1 LIRLSHNRKA
11 LAVSVLLITAGLLGQ
26 ATAATTT
33 AQPSAAPAS
42 PAAQTSTAA
51 GAAPPAA
58 PDGAATKPGPTGKR
72 TEKAFVRPTTNSR
85 TGPAG
90 SLLTTGSKG
99 VALTFDD
106 GPDPEHTPKLLRL
119 LAKEKVK
126 ATFCLVG
133 TQARRHPELVRAIA
147 EGGHSFCNHSWN
159 HDLKLGKKPHNAI
172 RADLERTNAAI
183 VAAVPGAKI
192 RYMRAPGGNFT
203 PALVQISADLGMRSI
218 YWKVDPR
225 DWEQPETETDAAHRS
240 KVIRMVKGHTRP
252 GSIVLS
258 HDYAQPET
266 IEAYR
271 VLLPW
276 LRKRFQLVALT

>member
-1 LIRLSHNRKA
+1 MIRLSHTRKA
-11 LAVSVLLITAGLLGQ
+11 FAISIALIMTGLVGQ

-33 AQPSAAPAS
+33 AQPSPGITASSPSSSPSAATSAPA
-42 PAAQTSTAA
+42 AA
-51 GAAPPAA
+51 G
-58 PDGAATKPGPTGKR
+58 KPTPKPSKER
-72 TEKAFVRPTTNSR
+72 TESVPIVKPKGR

-90 SLLTTGSKG
+90 SLLTTGSKA

-106 GPDPEHTPKLLRL
+106 GPDPDLTPKLLKL

-133 TQARRHPELVRAIA
+133 TQARRHPDLVRAIA
-147 EGGHSFCNHSWN
+147 KGGHSFCNHSWN
-159 HDLKLGKKPHNAI
+159 HDLKLGKRSHQAI

-183 VAAVPGAKI
+183 RAAVPNARI

-203 PALVQISADLGMRSI
+203 PALVKICAEMGMHSI

-225 DWEQPETETDAAHRS
+225 DWDQPETESMNSHRD
-240 KVIRMVKGHTRP
+240 KIIRSVKKHTRP

-258 HDYAQPET
+258 HDYAQPAT
-266 IEAYR
+266 IDAYR
-271 VLLPW
+271 ALIPW